1 MIIAPVLILAVFL
14 IARPA
19 ETRITAPSSSQEL
32 RVKDNE
38 TVSRLLEVPIIL
50 YHDIDGKGAFSI
62 TSKQLREQFAYFRD
76 LGITVVPLSDLIDR
90 LENPRPYDGRV
101 IVITFDDG
109 YKNMY
114 LKLLPIVKEF
124 GYPVTLFV
132 YTDFVNDKGK
142 KAIHW
147 DELREMQRNGI
158 DIQCHTKSHPDLPK
172 LLENDTPESRE
183 KVYKELYLSRIY
195 IESKLGKPVDL
206 IAFPYGRYDLKTI
219 QLAYFAGYRRVFS
232 TDYGSNIVT
241 RNNYC
246 LRRHHIKRNYSL
258 ATIEK
263 IIK

>member
-1 MIIAPVLILAVFL
+1 MKRYRILIIPMIIAPVLILAVFL

-19 ETRITAPSSSQEL
+19 ETKIAAPSSSQEL
-32 RVKDNE
+32 RVKENE
-38 TVSRLLEVPIIL
+38 AVSRLLEVPIIL

-76 LGITVVPLSDLIDR
+76 HGITVVPLSDLIDR

-158 DIQCHTKSHPDLPK
+158 DIQCHTKSHPDIPK
-172 LLENDTPESRE
+172 LLEKD
-183 KVYKELYLSRIY
+183 
-195 IESKLGKPVDL
+195 
-206 IAFPYGRYDLKTI
+206 
-219 QLAYFAGYRRVFS
+219 
-232 TDYGSNIVT
+232 
-241 RNNYC
+241 
-246 LRRHHIKRNYSL
+246 
-258 ATIEK
+258 
-263 IIK
+263 